1 MRRESKLES
10 NTKEYAVGK
19 KLYKYMSAL
28 VFCYSSKFVLQHG
41 KAVFLR
47 TLVRYR
53 DFFLSLNGNNR
64 TVCAA
69 IERYFA
75 LRQYFR
81 RIFLDR
87 IQIFGSLRMLQF
99 CTFL

>member
-19 KLYKYMSAL
+19 QLYKCMIAV
-28 VFCYSSKFVLQHG
+28 VFWYFSKFVLQHG

-53 DFFLSLNGNNR
+53 DFFLSHSSGNNR
-64 TVCAA
+64 VVCAA

-87 IQIFGSLRMLQF
+87 MQMFGSF
-99 CTFL
+99 